1 MLPPPPPPSAQSK
14 HRHSVRWIAAA
25 VSQSVSQLVSSSV
38 VSFEGGGSSV
48 FASVCNRLPSLLAC
62 CILLFSFLRFS
73 PSLLL
78 TARLKPPNRAPN
90 TLPHHSLTPRK
101 RCIPILSA
109 GVSLHL
115 LRVCSVFV
123 FFVSHFTLTVTQTRQ
138 QRTCDHCLLDEWMI
152 QRLFYLLFS
161 TGN

>member
-1 MLPPPPPPSAQSK
+1 MLPPPPPSAQSK

-62 CILLFSFLRFS
+62 CILLFSFLRFF

-123 FFVSHFTLTVTQTRQ
+123 FFCITFHSHCHTNQTTTNLRSLSA
-138 QRTCDHCLLDEWMI
+138 RWMNDSTFVLPAI
-152 QRLFYLLFS
+152 FYR
-161 TGN
+161 